1 MVFFILKIVRIFGDC
16 YIHLMKRKEHISQER
31 EALLLKQ
38 FNDRDGRG
46 FGEVYLSFHR
56 DLYAFAGKLFQEVSI
71 TPDDVIQD
79 IYMYIWEK
87 KDIRFDSLGHLKSYL
102 YVAIKNHYRNH
113 LEHLKR
119 VNEYTQQMLL
129 DEDQFVVMIAENE
142 VLSVLSSSLDLLPT
156 ECAKVFKLC
165 LDGWEI
171 KEIADKLGKSES
183 TVYKQKNEAISILR
197 KKLSKDKLFF
207 IMLLIS

>member
-1 MVFFILKIVRIFGDC
+1 L
-16 YIHLMKRKEHISQER
+16 KRKENISHER

-38 FNDRDGRG
+38 FNDRDSRG
-46 FGEVYLSFHR
+46 FGEVYLSFHG

-87 KDIRFDSLGHLKSYL
+87 KDIRFDSLGNIKSYL
-102 YVAIKNHYRNH
+102 YVAIKNQYLNH

-142 VLSVLSSSLDLLPT
+142 ILSVLSSSLDLLPK

-165 LDGWEI
+165 MEGWEV

-183 TVYKQKNEAISILR
+183 TVYKQKNEAITILR
-197 KKLSKDKLFF
+197 KKLSKDKFF
-207 IMLLIS
+207 FLMLLIS